1 MGFFFFFPGSKREIK
16 VAFAGAEMASESR
29 KNASPSETP
38 QPPRNYG
45 ITKPIFLS
53 GPSQS
58 DLQRN
63 IELEKVHTFMLVYFG
78 DLKVWGLI
86 CKLMILFTFFLF
98 SS

>member
-1 MGFFFFFPGSKREIK
+1 MVEARAGWVFSGVKK
-16 VAFAGAEMASESR
+16 VAFAGAEMAASESRKR

-63 IELEKVHTFMLVYFG
+63 IELEKVHTFILVYFG
-78 DLKVWGLI
+78 DLKFGD
-86 CKLMILFTFFLF
+86 
-98 SS
+98 